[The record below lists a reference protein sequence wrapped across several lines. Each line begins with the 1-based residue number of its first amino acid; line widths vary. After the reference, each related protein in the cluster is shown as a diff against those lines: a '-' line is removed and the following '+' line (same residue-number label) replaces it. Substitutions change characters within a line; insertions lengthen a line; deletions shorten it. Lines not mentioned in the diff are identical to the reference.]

1 MTRAV
6 IEEVIKAMHG
16 SNKMDFSLPRLIYF
30 LPLLN
35 AKPNNDGDIVS
46 VFHMALSWE
55 VQTAT

>member
-6 IEEVIKAMHG
+6 IAEVIKATPG

-35 AKPNNDGDIVS
+35 VQPNNDGDIVS

-55 VQTAT
+55 AQTAT